1 MPYLCSMKKRTI
13 LSSGIV
19 MGIALVALLCLQ
31 TLYFN
36 EVIDICTEQFDLQTQ
51 RSIHRVAREVNKD
64 LHGVSDYDDLTID
77 ERVNGQVIDRRL
89 RTILVENGVDVPY
102 HFRITAADGRQIY
115 ACSDYEEPGRAKEY
129 PQELFKGS
137 PKAQMAMLYVHFPK
151 RQKFILESVHYM
163 VPVVVL
169 ILIVLVL
176 FIFIFS
182 ESMRQRRLAEE
193 KNDFINNMTHE
204 LKTPIS
210 TISLAAQML
219 ADKSMPKTEASLEHL
234 SGVVVDET
242 KRLRFLVDKVLQMSL
257 FDQGRKT
264 SFKLK
269 EIDFHELVTDI
280 VSTFR
285 IKAEKNG
292 GELTTDLR
300 ATHATVMADEL
311 HLTNVVFNLL
321 DNAVKYRHPERAL
334 KLSVRTVS
342 DARHLTVT
350 IADNGIGISSDNLK
364 RIFEKFYRVS
374 TGNRH
379 DVKGFGLGLA
389 YVRSV
394 IKTLG
399 GTIHAES
406 QQEKGTSFVIRLP
419 LSEGAADANKE

>member
-1 MPYLCSMKKRTI
+1 MKKRTI
-13 LSSGIV
+13 LSSAIV

-36 EVIDICTEQFDLQTQ
+36 EVIDICAEQFDLQTM
-51 RSIHRVAREVNKD
+51 RSLHRVAHETDEALRE
-64 LHGVSDYDDLTID
+64 LPAYEELTIE
-77 ERVNGQVIDRRL
+77 ERINGRNIDKRL
-89 RTILVENGVDVPY
+89 RKLLDENGVDIPY
-102 HFRITAADGRQIY
+102 HFRVLTADGRQIY
-115 ACSDYEEPGRAKEY
+115 ACSDYENPGRAKEY
-129 PQELFKGS
+129 SLQLFRDS
-137 PKAQMAMLYVHFPK
+137 PKAQMGVLYVHFPQ

-169 ILIVLVL
+169 ILLVLVL
-176 FIFIFS
+176 FIFILS
-182 ESMRQRRLAEE
+182 ESVRQRRLAEE

-219 ADKSMPKTEASLEHL
+219 ADKSMPKTETTLGHL
-234 SGVVVDET
+234 SGVIVDET

-269 EIDFHELVTDI
+269 EIDLHELVTD
-280 VSTFR
+280 VVDTFR

-292 GELTTDLR
+292 GRLTTDLQ
-300 ATHATVMADEL
+300 ATNPVVMADQL

-321 DNAVKYRHPERAL
+321 DNAVKYRSPDRPL
-334 KLSVRTVS
+334 QLSVKTQS
-342 DARHLTVT
+342 DGKHLILT
-350 IADNGIGISSDNLK
+350 IADNGIGIASDNLK

-394 IKTLG
+394 VKTLG

-406 QQEKGTSFVIRLP
+406 QPDQGTSFIIRLP
-419 LSEGAADANKE
+419 QEE